1 MIRKLNTRTRA
12 ERLRL
17 VHRLELARRGTELL
31 HSKEEVLQRE
41 RVRLE
46 AHVARTEQAWTE
58 NCSSAAGALLRS
70 RALGASGELDSIIRR
85 RLGSAQV
92 TPHWETSMGIVYP
105 GVVDAATGPTPT
117 VTSTAALRPAIDAYE
132 AALRAAAGHSS
143 TTAAL
148 RRLTAE
154 LGKTRRRRRAIE
166 QRLLP
171 SLESTLHDLD
181 LHLDEQDREEALR
194 VHTATGRRE
203 TRRRESRRHET
214 SQS

>member
-1 MIRKLNTRTRA
+1 MIRSQNTRTRA

-46 AHVARTEQAWTE
+46 AHVARTERAWRE
-58 NCSSAAGALLRS
+58 SCSNAANALLRA
-70 RALGASGELDSIIRR
+70 RALGASGELDSIIRSGP
-85 RLGSAQV
+85 GSAQV

-105 GVVDAATGPTPT
+105 GDVDSATGPTPT
-117 VTSTAALRPAIDAYE
+117 VTSTAALRPAIDSYE
-132 AALRAAAGHSS
+132 AALRAAVGHGS
-143 TTAAL
+143 TTTAL

-154 LGKTRRRRRAIE
+154 LGTTRRRRRSIE

-171 SLESTLHDLD
+171 SLEFALHDLD

-203 TRRRESRRHET
+203 TRRSESRRRET
-214 SQS
+214 SRS

>member
-1 MIRKLNTRTRA
+1 MISGKDTQTRA

-17 VHRLELARRGTELL
+17 VRKLELAHRGTELL
-31 HSKEEVLQRE
+31 RSKEEALQRE

-46 AHVARTEQAWTE
+46 AHVARTEQAWNE
-58 NCSSAAGALLRS
+58 RCDNAAEALLRS
-70 RALGASGELDSIIRR
+70 RTLGASGELQSIIDRTP
-85 RLGSAQV
+85 GSAQV
-92 TPHWETSMGIVYP
+92 NPHWETSMGIVYP

-117 VTSTAALRPAIDAYE
+117 VTSTAALRPAIDCYE
-132 AALRAAAGHSS
+132 AALLAAAGHGA

-148 RRLTAE
+148 HRLTAE

-166 QRLLP
+166 QRLLH

-194 VHTATGRRE
+194 VHTATRRRE
-203 TRRRESRRHET
+203 TGRRASRQDER
-214 SQS
+214 SRS